1 MTEGLPGASRTAL
14 LVAGLRAEES
24 VRADRLFDDPLAGAF
39 VAAAEAG
46 GASIPPESALPP
58 GSVDFAAIRTRF
70 FDDQALAMSAAGI
83 RQVVLLAAGLDG
95 RAFRLAWP
103 AGVRLF
109 ELDLPE
115 LFAFKEPV
123 VAASGATVRCARV
136 VVPVDLRGD
145 WPEALAAAGFQP
157 SEATGWLAEGL
168 LPYLTSVE
176 SDRLLGAVTRRSA
189 PGSRLAFDHLGSAAS
204 DRPAMR
210 ATAEAIR
217 RLGAEFASTVD
228 TPEEWLA
235 AHGWR
240 AEVFRIPA
248 LGERYGRP
256 LPPEVDLTVA
266 SSPAITSAV
275 LDATSLR

>member
-1 MTEGLPGASRTAL
+1 MSEGLPGASRTAL
-14 LVAGLRAEES
+14 LVSGLRAEES

-39 VAAAEAG
+39 VAAAEAS

-70 FDDQALAMSAAGI
+70 YDDYALAATAAGI

-103 AGVRLF
+103 GGVRLF

-123 VAASGATVRCARV
+123 VAASDATARCTRV
-136 VVPVDLRGD
+136 VIPVDLRGD
-145 WPEALAAAGFQP
+145 WPETLAAAGFQP

-168 LPYLTSVE
+168 LPYLTSAE
-176 SDRLLGAVTRRSA
+176 SDRLLAAVTARSA

-204 DRPAMR
+204 DRPATR
-210 ATAEAIR
+210 ATVEAVR

-248 LGERYGRP
+248 LGVGYGRP
-256 LPPEVDLTVA
+256 LPPEADVA
-266 SSPAITSAV
+266 AANSAALTSAV
-275 LDATSLR
+275 R